1 MTSYTEASPL
11 YRDLGWGVVA
21 PSKPSP
27 NSKQPASAVHNVF
40 GRGNTATKEQ
50 MDHWQVHFP
59 ASNCLLKMN
68 RGIIGIDIDHY
79 MKWSDSRNKWIRKR
93 GFDHISE
100 AISRYGDLPATFS
113 STSRGKGQ
121 PSRILFYSVD
131 EGVELSPAP
140 FEDVEIIQNHHRY
153 AVVWPSIHPETGEQ
167 YKWYGPD
174 GEESAP
180 PRPSDISPLPREWYA
195 PLMASTRKSK
205 PSAGRT
211 ATGAG
216 HLSYAGGAE
225 DWIESL
231 DKGELSF
238 EMCLLVS
245 DFRDRPHR
253 HVGHDELLH
262 WLGRLNHL
270 WAVRGERG
278 GRQAFDEIAQTYWDT
293 TNEPNPRVELSN
305 AIRYVAGEDFQPCPK
320 N

>member
-1 MTSYTEASPL
+1 MSNYSEASRL
-11 YRDLGWGVVA
+11 YRGLGWDVIA
-21 PSKPSP
+21 PSQLPP
-27 NSKQPASAVHNVF
+27 ESKRPASAVHNVF
-40 GRGNTATKEQ
+40 GRGNTATQEQ
-50 MDHWQVHFP
+50 MDGWERDFP
-59 ASNCLLKMN
+59 SRNCLLKMN

-79 MKWSDSRNKWIRKR
+79 LKWSATRNIWIRKR
-93 GFDHISE
+93 GFDHICE
-100 AISRYGDLPATFS
+100 AISRYGDLPPTYS

-131 EGVELSPAP
+131 EGVELSSAP
-140 FEDVEIIQNHHRY
+140 FEDVEVIQLHHRF
-153 AVVWPSIHPETGEQ
+153 AAVWPSIHPETGEQ

-174 GEESAP
+174 GQECTP

-205 PSAGRT
+205 RSQGRT
-211 ATGAG
+211 AAGAV
-216 HLSYAGGAE
+216 HVPYAGGAE

-231 DKGELSF
+231 DNGELSF

-245 DFRDRPHR
+245 DFRDRPHM

-270 WAVRGERG
+270 WAVKGESG
-278 GRQAFDEIAQTYWDT
+278 ARQAFDEIAQTYWDT

-305 AIRYVAGEDFQPCPK
+305 AIRYVAGEDFQPCPQ